1 LTKDRIEDLIAAV
14 EAVEFL
20 KVAAA
25 DQKQA
30 ISAILDEL
38 NRLRERVVLLEMET
52 STRRKS

>member
-1 LTKDRIEDLIAAV
+1 MTKDRIEDLIAAV